1 MNRIQEILGIF
12 LSIIDVSGF
21 WVDGDINHPEER
33 RPRRSKIK

>member
-21 WVDGDINHPEER
+21 WVDGEINLPEER
-33 RPRRSKIK
+33 SPRRSKTK